1 MKKKKAMSRRKVGR
15 NDPCPCGCGRKSKRC
30 LGASETRPNPIPPDV
45 MEKARE
51 MLARQ
56 EALELQRRNQQGL
69 GKPIITAELNG
80 TRFIA
85 VANRLYY
92 SDKWRTFHDFLNE
105 YIKIVLGKEWGNK
118 ELRKPLDERHPVCV
132 WYYHMCRLQQQFAR
146 EHEKIHSAPM
156 TGAAAAWL
164 HLGYDLYSLAHN
176 AEVRDKLVNR
186 LKNPDGFRG
195 ARYEVYVAAAL
206 IRAGFQIEFENEDDG
221 STTHC
226 EFTATHS
233 ESGRKYSVEAKQ
245 RNPGDH
251 TGESAGNFRLGR
263 RLHKALRKAANYPRV
278 IFIDINVPDT
288 AAGSDAPAFLR
299 KALTDIRR
307 FEGREVNGQPL
318 PPAYLFVTNRPFEHD
333 LEGTDSRP
341 SLLAEGFQIP
351 DFKGDH
357 LFPSLRAAYEARK
370 AHTDMHQLFA
380 SMREHADVP
389 STFHGEAPEF
399 AFGDTPPR
407 LLIGENYLVPDGE
420 GHEVPGKLVSAIVDT
435 ARSLAVGVYSLES
448 GRSIISTNPLSEAEL
463 AAYKRHPETFF
474 GVIQPVSRR
483 ADTPLELFDFFHET
497 YRHTPRERL
506 LEFLQNAPDI
516 EWLRGQTQQELAL
529 IYAER
534 SAYAAI
540 AETGLGKG

>member
-1 MKKKKAMSRRKVGR
+1 
-15 NDPCPCGCGRKSKRC
+15 
-30 LGASETRPNPIPPDV
+30 
-45 MEKARE
+45 
-51 MLARQ
+51 MLARKEAQ
-56 EALELQRRNQQGL
+56 EFQRRKQQGL
-69 GKPIITAELNG
+69 GKPIITVELNG

-85 VANRLYY
+85 VASRLYY
-92 SDKWRTFHDFLNE
+92 SDKWRTFHDFLVD
-105 YIKIVLGKEWGNK
+105 YIKMVLGKEWGDK
-118 ELRKPLDERHPVCV
+118 ELQKPLDERHPVCV
-132 WYYHMCRLQQQFAR
+132 WYDHFCRLQQQFAKD
-146 EHEKIHSAPM
+146 HEKIHSAPM

-221 STTHC
+221 TTTHC
-226 EFTATHS
+226 EFTATYP
-233 ESGRKYSVEAKQ
+233 ESGCKYSVEAKQ
-245 RNPGDH
+245 RNPDDH
-251 TGESAGNFRLGR
+251 TGEATGNFRLGR
-263 RLHKALRKAANYPRV
+263 RLHKALRKAAKHPRIV
-278 IFIDINVPDT
+278 FIDINVPDT
-288 AAGSDAPAFLR
+288 GTGSDAPAFLR
-299 KALTDIRR
+299 KALKDIRR

-318 PPAYLFVTNRPFEHD
+318 PPAYLFVTNHPFEHD
-333 LEGTDSRP
+333 LEGTDIRP

-370 AHTDMHQLFA
+370 AHADIHQLFA
-380 SMREHADVP
+380 SMREHAEIP

-407 LLIGENYLVPDGE
+407 LLIGEKYMVPDGE
-420 GHEVPGKLVSAIVDT
+420 GREVPGKLVSATVDISKGF
-435 ARSLAVGVYSLES
+435 AWGVYLLEN
-448 GRSIISTNPLSEAEL
+448 GRSIIATNPLSEAEV

-474 GVIQPVSRR
+474 GVVQPTSRK

-506 LEFLQNAPDI
+506 LVFLEHAPDI
-516 EWLRGQTQQELAL
+516 QWLRDQTQEELAL
-529 IYAER
+529 IYSER
-534 SAYAAI
+534 CTYAAV
-540 AETGLGKG
+540 AETDRRKPEL